1 MSGSDLVVVG
11 GGALGLAIAWKA
23 AAAGVPPILV
33 DPNPGRGASWAAA
46 GMLAPVTEVH
56 YGEERLLRLNLY
68 SSERWPDFAAE
79 LEAAAG
85 RPVGYR
91 RCGTLTVAR
100 DSDDNA
106 ALEDLFAF
114 QRRLGLEVER
124 LGSRDCRT
132 LEPALTPRVRGGI
145 LVPGDHQVDN
155 RALVTALRQAA
166 ERAGV
171 RIRQVAARD
180 LLVSGDRVRGVCLD
194 DGTELGAGTVVLAAG
209 SWSSTLAGLPAEAV
223 PPVRPV
229 KGQLLHLRGPAD
241 ALLAGRN
248 VRGLDVYVVT
258 RLDGRVVV
266 GATVEEQGY
275 DTSMTAGGV
284 LDLLRYACEL
294 LPGLAELELT
304 ELTAGLRPG
313 TPDNAPLIGSAVV
326 DGLVLATGH
335 YRNGVL
341 LTPATAE
348 GITDLLTSGALPERF
363 APFSPRRFDG
373 PVQRE
378 VIV

>member
-145 LVPGDHQVDN
+145 LVPDDHQVDN

-180 LLVSGDRVRGVCLD
+180 LLVSGDRVRGVGLD

-348 GITDLLTSGALPERF
+348 GITDLLTSGGLPERF

-373 PVQRE
+373 AVQRE